1 MTSRRSLFKLNITK
15 KSGVCDNSRENEL
28 DVQLQIHVQLRM
40 KSTVGSIAFGSK
52 VECED

>member
-28 DVQLQIHVQLRM
+28 DVQLQIIQC
-40 KSTVGSIAFGSK
+40 SIENEVDSG
-52 VECED
+52 VNRVWQ